1 MPNQGVLYDFI
12 KSRAE
17 EDGIGMESLRK
28 ARQRK
33 GVRSEEREGKTWW
46 VANAATKVKKG
57 Q

>member
-17 EDGIGMESLRK
+17 DEGIGVESMKK

-33 GVRSEEREGKTWW
+33 GVRSEERQGKTWW
-46 VANAATKVKKG
+46 VANAVSKAKKG